1 MCNINIGL
9 ITVSSKYSFIRQ
21 KYTILTTTIHIIP
34 YQPSNLYF
42 NNPPN
47 FDMSWLIVAA

>member
-9 ITVSSKYSFIRQ
+9 ISVSSKYSFIRQ
-21 KYTILTTTIHIIP
+21 KYTTTIDIIP
-34 YQPSNLYF
+34 HQPSNLYF

-47 FDMSWLIVAA
+47 FDMSWLFVAA